1 LARQQRLFLLADL
14 IWLTAPICYDEL
26 VSLLLSVLGK
36 GDLGTLSYE
45 IALLQALKL
54 VNVQA
59 LGKREYLLPHPT
71 VWKPFCVFENG
82 GMLAIRSAFLAGYR
96 HKDRQRLSLLGTRV
110 AVEP

>member
-26 VSLLLSVLGK
+26 V
-36 GDLGTLSYE
+36 SYE